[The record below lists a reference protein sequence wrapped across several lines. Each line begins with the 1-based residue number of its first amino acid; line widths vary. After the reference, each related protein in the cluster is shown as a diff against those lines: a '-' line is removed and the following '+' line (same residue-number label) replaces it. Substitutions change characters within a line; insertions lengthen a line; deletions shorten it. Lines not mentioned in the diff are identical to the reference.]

1 MRIGE
6 LIEQSLLDLEPKE
19 QEQIK
24 DYVEK
29 KVKDYETGKQIV
41 RDYRA
46 RAGERLYP
54 IE

>member
-1 MRIGE
+1 MRLGKFLE
-6 LIEQSLLDLEPKE
+6 ESLLDLEPEE

-24 DYVEK
+24 TYIEK

-46 RAGERLYP
+46 RTGERLYP